1 MQQYKGSGGK
11 KRGNGKGWGGKRL
24 MMTKEEERGE
34 ARNGYTEAWFA
45 KQYFIQ
51 SATSVRSKMDL
62 KKDQTTDRIIS
73 FDLWKTHNEGHR
85 LPHQRS

>member
-1 MQQYKGSGGK
+1 
-11 KRGNGKGWGGKRL
+11 

-73 FDLWKTHNEGHR
+73 FDL
-85 LPHQRS
+85 